1 MTKRVANL
9 GHGVWNILR
18 SLFWILRPGSGQ
30 MLLLSLAGLIADIR
44 RFLFGEAEE

>member
-9 GHGVWNILR
+9 GCGVWNVLR
-18 SLFWILRPGSGQ
+18 SLFWIGRSGAGQ
-30 MLLLSLAGLIADIR
+30 MLLLSLAGLIADVR